1 MIKYRTDRIA
11 ESERGTNVP
20 GLCQAITDMLNDS
33 EKAGEKRLAQLCDR
47 LMDVGRLEDIK
58 QTFTNREL
66 RESLYEKFGI
76 RK

>member
-1 MIKYRTDRIA
+1 
-11 ESERGTNVP
+11 
-20 GLCQAITDMLNDS
+20 MLNDS

>member
-1 MIKYRTDRIA
+1 ML
-11 ESERGTNVP
+11 

-33 EKAGEKRLAQLCDR
+33 EKAGEKLGLERGEKRLSLLCDR
-47 LMDVGRLEDIK
+47 LMDAGRLEDIK